1 VTTHLPYNA
10 AVTRLTRCH
19 EDLMI
24 LRVVLD
30 GAKPQAIA
38 GQYTVLGLAPAA
50 RRVAGVQAE
59 LPGGLAS
66 DRLIQR
72 AYSLSCPI
80 LDDTG
85 RIATVRELDYFEFY
99 IVLVRS
105 GASPPA
111 LTPRLFALEVGSRLY
126 CSPKLHGRYTL
137 PELSPDANIVLLATG
152 TGEAPHNAILA
163 ELLAC
168 GHRGRILSVVS
179 VRQDRDLAYRRV
191 HERLADRYANYRYVP
206 LTTREPRNLDNSR
219 PDYVGKLYLQDYL
232 TSGQLERDLQTRL
245 DPANTYL
252 FLCGTPQMIGAPQ
265 RSHDPATRFPHP
277 GGMVELLERR
287 GFQVDLP
294 HERGNLHF
302 ESY

>member
-1 VTTHLPYNA
+1 
-10 AVTRLTRCH
+10 
-19 EDLMI
+19 
-24 LRVVLD
+24 
-30 GAKPQAIA
+30 
-38 GQYTVLGLAPAA
+38 
-50 RRVAGVQAE
+50 
-59 LPGGLAS
+59 
-66 DRLIQR
+66 
-72 AYSLSCPI
+72 
-80 LDDTG
+80 
-85 RIATVRELDYFEFY
+85 
-99 IVLVRS
+99 
-105 GASPPA
+105 
-111 LTPRLFALEVGSRLY
+111 
-126 CSPKLHGRYTL
+126 
-137 PELSPDANIVLLATG
+137 
-152 TGEAPHNAILA
+152 
-163 ELLAC
+163 
-168 GHRGRILSVVS
+168 

-219 PDYVGKLYLQDYL
+219 PDYVGKRYLQDYL

-245 DPANTYL
+245 DPANTHL

>member
-1 VTTHLPYNA
+1 
-10 AVTRLTRCH
+10 
-19 EDLMI
+19 MI

-85 RIATVRELDYFEFY
+85 RIATVRELDYLEFY

-111 LTPRLFALEVGSRLY
+111 LTPRLFALEIGSRLY

-163 ELLAC
+163 ELLAG

-219 PDYVGKLYLQDYL
+219 PDYVGKRYLQDYL
-232 TSGQLERDLQTRL
+232 TSGQLERDLQSRL
-245 DPANTYL
+245 DPANTHL

-287 GFQVDLP
+287 GFQIDLP

>member
-1 VTTHLPYNA
+1 
-10 AVTRLTRCH
+10 
-19 EDLMI
+19 MI

-30 GAKPQAIA
+30 GAKPRAIA
-38 GQYTVLGLAPAA
+38 GQYTVLGLLPAA

-80 LDDTG
+80 LDDMG

-191 HERLADRYANYRYVP
+191 HERLADRYPNYRYVP

-219 PDYVGKLYLQDYL
+219 PDYVGKRYLQDYL

-245 DPANTYL
+245 DPANTHL